1 MNYEKADAE
10 VIYFTNRDVIATS
23 GGDGGGTE
31 GCRVPGWD
39 RGNSCNNN
47 RSGDCPG
54 QMWKE

>member
-1 MNYEKADAE
+1 MKYEKADAE
-10 VIYFTNRDVIATS
+10 VIYFTNRDVIAT
-23 GGDGGGTE
+23 GGGTE

-39 RGNSCNNN
+39 RGNCNNN